1 VQVIQKLNRSKSDHV
16 LQVKL
21 NQKQQI
27 KLQQQANQI
36 LELQNEIFLL
46 KKKKKSFTTTSQSVS
61 LNAHNNSTLTSKN
74 DEEKTSYFPGTQE
87 KMELTKC
94 NVIGIE
100 SFNSKNNQDQVLQL
114 SKDQRETKDNQ
125 NNCSILKEVEYK
137 QEIQEFQYEEEI
149 QPSKEHSQYISEMIH
164 ETNFIECQENLI
176 ADDKMLPIKGENEQ
190 LHIDKTRSINQ
201 EDVAFSEVFIEHLS
215 ELKE

>member
-1 VQVIQKLNRSKSDHV
+1 MQVIQKLNRSKSDHV

-61 LNAHNNSTLTSKN
+61 LTADNNFTITSKN

-87 KMELTKC
+87 KIELTKC
-94 NVIGIE
+94 NVIDIE

-125 NNCSILKEVEYK
+125 NYCSAVKEVEYK
-137 QEIQEFQYEEEI
+137 QEIQEFEYEEEI
-149 QPSKEHSQYISEMIH
+149 QPTKENSQYISELNN
-164 ETNFIECQENLI
+164 ETNFMEGQENILT
-176 ADDKMLPIKGENEQ
+176 DDTMLEIIGGSEQ
-190 LHIDKTRSINQ
+190 LHIDKKDPLTKKM
-201 EDVAFSEVFIEHLS
+201 FHLVKY
-215 ELKE
+215 LMRTIQN